1 MRFNTE
7 AHGEALHARPAQIMQ
22 VVRVVEDEVQRLREL
37 AACDESTRS
46 RAGGGA
52 LGGLAGGVTGW
63 TTFRESQKSKA
74 LIDFARVATRV
85 REHRHLV
92 VLACHVPLREA
103 LVVVVDVLRLRPGA
117 HDGGVVDGRDD
128 DFVDVFLRE
137 RLCGRPVSIEQS
149 RRWRECTAVAS
160 MA

>member
-1 MRFNTE
+1 MNR
-7 AHGEALHARPAQIMQ
+7 
-22 VVRVVEDEVQRLREL
+22 RLK
-37 AACDESTRS
+37 
-46 RAGGGA
+46 
-52 LGGLAGGVTGW
+52 
-63 TTFRESQKSKA
+63 KSKA

-92 VLACHVPLREA
+92 VLARDVPLREA

-117 HDGGVVDGRDD
+117 HDGRVVDGRDD
-128 DFVDVFLRE
+128 DFVDVLLRE

>member
-7 AHGEALHARPAQIMQ
+7 AHGEALHARAPQVVE
-22 VVRVVEDEVQRLREL
+22 VVRVVEDQVQCFSEL
-37 AACDESTRS
+37 AARVGEHCDL
-46 RAGGGA
+46 A
-52 LGGLAGGVTGW
+52 LLA
-63 TTFRESQKSKA
+63 RH
-74 LIDFARVATRV
+74 VA
-85 REHRHLV
+85 
-92 VLACHVPLREA
+92 LREA

-117 HDGGVVDGRDD
+117 HDGRVVDGRDD
-128 DFVDVFLRE
+128 DFVDVLLRE

>member
-1 MRFNTE
+1 M
-7 AHGEALHARPAQIMQ
+7 
-22 VVRVVEDEVQRLREL
+22 
-37 AACDESTRS
+37 
-46 RAGGGA
+46 
-52 LGGLAGGVTGW
+52 GGLAGGVTGW
-63 TTFRESQKSKA
+63 TTFRESQKTKA

-85 REHRHLV
+85 REHGHLV
-92 VLACHVPLREA
+92 GLTGHVALREA

-117 HDGGVVDGRDD
+117 HDGRVVDGRDD
-128 DFVDVFLRE
+128 DFVDVLLRE